1 MPFFNDTESPLDTLK
16 TAFGQM
22 LEMPEAFTIRLP
34 PIPVGPVNRV
44 MDLVQISDTL
54 SGRTTNPVLR
64 EMVWG
69 QIIRKAQRGEAGWTI
84 VAGALARV
92 KLAHKAG
99 LLAVNFDG
107 DRGEDEADL
116 VEAFITAVRDFDVMN
131 PRWHDLGARCAWRA
145 YQVVRQARRREAA
158 SAPVCLPLNTESCAP
173 APQAS
178 HPDILLA
185 RAVRAGVL
193 SHKEAE
199 YIGRS
204 YLEDTSIE
212 EILAWAGISR
222 AWFFECRGKAETRLV
237 AAIRSGV
244 I

>member
-1 MPFFNDTESPLDTLK
+1 MSFFDGTESPLDTLK
-16 TAFGQM
+16 TTLGQM
-22 LEMPEAFTIRLP
+22 LEMSETFTIRLP

-44 MDLVQISDTL
+44 MDLEQISSTL
-54 SGRTTNPVLR
+54 SDRATNPILR

-69 QIIRKAQRGEAGWTI
+69 QIVRKAHRGEAGWTI

-116 VEAFITAVRDFDVMN
+116 IEAFIAAVRDLDVMN
-131 PRWHDLGARCAWRA
+131 PRWHDLGAQCAWRA
-145 YQVVRQARRREAA
+145 YQVVRQERRREAA
-158 SAPVCLPLNTESCAP
+158 TAPVCLPLNTESCAP
-173 APQAS
+173 APKAA

-193 SHKEAE
+193 SSKEAE

-204 YLEDTSIE
+204 YLEDTSVE

-222 AWFFECRGKAETRLV
+222 AWFFECRAKAEARLV
-237 AAIRSGV
+237 AAIRGGV